1 MIYCTERKIG
11 IFLNPKAGSTSVM
24 KAFENIP
31 VTFKKHTHLDYPV
44 ALTAYN
50 LPQFDEYRF
59 FCFYRDPVSRFNSA
73 FKFLKRETFLLAL
86 KNFSTEQEVLSANA
100 QIRKKMYDD
109 YMFMNRRYPDRY
121 FWLSEETRTILE
133 SITVEQALTMV
144 RALEDTPSVQRGDI
158 GFAQQKRWF
167 DHDIDITYLNFAD
180 YDNELRR
187 LLSFFDVTIDEIPY
201 ENENINLDTDV
212 PFTAEETNL
221 IMQKYQVDYDFFATK
236 GITF

>member
-1 MIYCTERKIG
+1 MIYCTQRKIG
-11 IFLNPKAGSTSVM
+11 IFLNPKAGSTSIM
-24 KAFENIP
+24 KAFKDIS
-31 VTFKKHTHLDYPV
+31 VTFKKQNHLNYTLAAQAF
-44 ALTAYN
+44 AL
-50 LPQFDEYRF
+50 PDFDKYKF
-59 FCFYRDPVSRFNSA
+59 FCFYRDPVSRFTSA
-73 FKFLKRETFLLAL
+73 FKYYKRHTYMGAL
-86 KNFSTEQEVLSANA
+86 NKFSTPEEARKALL
-100 QIRKKMYDD
+100 QIRKKIYDD
-109 YMFMNRRYPDRY
+109 YLFPNRNYPESY
-121 FWLSEETRTILE
+121 LWLSEETRAILE
-133 SITVEQALTMV
+133 SISLEQILDLVPPIDAIPATIETGL
-144 RALEDTPSVQRGDI
+144 AY
-158 GFAQQKRWF
+158 QKRWF